1 MGEKSAENLIAAL
14 EKSKQTTLAKF
25 IYALGIREVGE
36 ATAEA
41 LAMHFHSLEN
51 IMQAN
56 EEALIEVPDVGPIV
70 AGHIYSF
77 FRQPHNLEVIKSLQQ
92 AGIHWD
98 ESEKPAGDLPLAGN
112 TYVLTGTLESMSRDQ
127 AKEKL
132 QKLGAKVTGSV
143 SSKTTAVIAG
153 EKAGSKL
160 TKAEKLGVT
169 VLDETALMRLL
180 KQ

>member
-1 MGEKSAENLIAAL
+1 
-14 EKSKQTTLAKF
+14 
-25 IYALGIREVGE
+25 
-36 ATAEA
+36 
-41 LAMHFHSLEN
+41 
-51 IMQAN
+51 MQAD

-98 ESEKPAGDLPLAGN
+98 ESEKPADDLPLAGN
-112 TYVLTGTLESMSRDQ
+112 TYVLTGALKKMSRDQ
-127 AKEKL
+127 AKEQL

-153 EKAGSKL
+153 EKAGSK
-160 TKAEKLGVT
+160 TC
-169 VLDETALMRLL
+169 
-180 KQ
+180 